1 MKKIKIYHKSFWSL
15 ILLFFIN
22 SCANI
27 ESKSSEHNEQS
38 NDNLIGEV
46 WSVEKANEW
55 GKNLPWLRGAN
66 FNPSTA
72 INQLEFWQE
81 DTYDP
86 ETIERELE
94 WSAELGMNM
103 HRVYLHN
110 LLWDQDSIGF
120 LKRIE
125 NYLEISESKGIK
137 TLLVL
142 LDDVWHPI
150 PKLGK
155 QPEPIPFVHNSG
167 WVQAPGSEILG
178 DSLRHGE
185 VKNYIKGIISHFSRD
200 ERVIGWDLYNEPDN
214 VAPPDPRYPG
224 RGPEVEKKHIYSL
237 SLLKK
242 VFHWAREVNPSQ
254 PMTVGLW
261 KDPEAWISIDSLSA
275 IDRFVISNSDVVSF
289 HAYGNLEETRKKIED
304 LEQFNRPL
312 LCTEYLARGQENTFQ
327 KILPIFKEKEIA
339 AVNWGFVAGK
349 TNTVFPWSSWDEK
362 FDSLP
367 KIWHHDIYLPDK
379 TPFDQEEIDFLKEIL
394 IK

>member
-1 MKKIKIYHKSFWSL
+1 MTKLTNSFSILFLSL
-15 ILLFFIN
+15 IFVQCQKNPTIVIDYRW
-22 SCANI
+22 A
-27 ESKSSEHNEQS
+27 EERAWQWHNE
-38 NDNLIGEV
+38 NGWMV
-46 WSVEKANEW
+46 
-55 GKNLPWLRGAN
+55 GTN
-66 FNPSTA
+66 FNPSTS

-120 LKRIE
+120 LERVD
-125 NYLEISESKGIK
+125 NYLNISESKNIK
-137 TLLVL
+137 TLFVL
-142 LDDVWHPI
+142 LDDVWHPV

-178 DSLRHGE
+178 DSSRHDE
-185 VKNYIKGIISHFSRD
+185 LKNYVKGVISHFAD
-200 ERVIGWDLYNEPDN
+200 DKRVVGWDLYNEPDN
-214 VAPPDPRYPG
+214 VASSDPENLVNNINFRG
-224 RGPEVEKKHIYSL
+224 LNRGPEVKEKHIYSL

-242 VFHWAREVNPSQ
+242 IFMWAREVNPSQ
-254 PMTVGLW
+254 PLTVGLW
-261 KDPEAWISIDSLSA
+261 KDSETWNDIDNLSA
-275 IDRFVISNSDVVSF
+275 IDRFAISNSDVISF
-289 HAYGNLEETRKKIED
+289 HAYGDLEETRKKIED

-312 LCTEYLARGQENTFQ
+312 LCTEYLARGEQNTFQ
-327 KILPIFKEKEIA
+327 IMLPLFKEKEIA

-349 TNTVFPWSSWDEK
+349 TNTAFPWSSWQVE

-379 TPFDQEEIDFLKEIL
+379 TPYDEKEIAFLKNIL
-394 IK
+394 SN

>member
-1 MKKIKIYHKSFWSL
+1 MKTLKQLTLAVIILIFIQCQQTPKSVLDFRWTEER
-15 ILLFFIN
+15 
-22 SCANI
+22 AWQW
-27 ESKSSEHNEQS
+27 HNE
-38 NDNLIGEV
+38 NGWMV
-46 WSVEKANEW
+46 
-55 GKNLPWLRGAN
+55 GTN
-66 FNPSTA
+66 FNPSTS

-81 DTYDP
+81 DTYDQ

-120 LKRIE
+120 LKRVD

-155 QPEPIPFVHNSG
+155 QPEPLPFIHNSG
-167 WVQAPGSEILG
+167 WVQAPGSKILG
-178 DSLRHGE
+178 DSSRHNE
-185 VKNYIKGIISHFSRD
+185 LKNYIKGVITHFSED
-200 ERVIGWDLYNEPDN
+200 KRVMGWDLYNEPDN
-214 VAPPDPRYPG
+214 VSPDDPKYPE
-224 RGPEVEKKHIYSL
+224 RGPEVKEKHIYSL

-242 VFHWAREVNPSQ
+242 TFRWAREVNPSQ
-254 PMTVGLW
+254 PLTVGLW
-261 KDPEAWISIDSLSA
+261 KDPVTWRNIDSLSA
-275 IDRFVISNSDVVSF
+275 IDRFAISNSDVISF
-289 HAYGNLEETRKKIED
+289 HAYGSLEETMNKIED

-312 LCTEYLARGQENTFQ
+312 LCTEYLARGEQNTFQ
-327 KILPIFKEKEIA
+327 VILPLFKEKEVA

-349 TNTVFPWSSWDEK
+349 TNTAFPWSSWQVK

-379 TPFDQEEIDFLKEIL
+379 TPYDQKEIDFLKEML
-394 IK
+394 LK

>member
-1 MKKIKIYHKSFWSL
+1 MKTLKQLTLAVIILIFIQCQQTPKSVLDFRWTEER
-15 ILLFFIN
+15 
-22 SCANI
+22 AWQW
-27 ESKSSEHNEQS
+27 HNE
-38 NDNLIGEV
+38 NGWMV
-46 WSVEKANEW
+46 
-55 GKNLPWLRGAN
+55 GTN
-66 FNPSTA
+66 FNPSTS

-120 LKRIE
+120 LKRVD

-150 PKLGK
+150 PKLGN
-155 QPEPIPFVHNSG
+155 QPEPLPFIHNSG
-167 WVQAPGSEILG
+167 WVQAPGSKILG
-178 DSLRHGE
+178 DSSRHNE
-185 VKNYIKGIISHFSRD
+185 LKNYIKGVITHFSD
-200 ERVIGWDLYNEPDN
+200 DKRVMGWDLYNEPDN
-214 VAPPDPRYPG
+214 VSPDDPKYPE
-224 RGPEVEKKHIYSL
+224 RGPEVKEKHIYSL

-242 VFHWAREVNPSQ
+242 TFRWAREVNPSQ
-254 PMTVGLW
+254 PLTVGLW
-261 KDPEAWISIDSLSA
+261 KDPVTWRNIDSLSA
-275 IDRFVISNSDVVSF
+275 IDRFAISNSDVISF
-289 HAYGNLEETRKKIED
+289 HAYGSLEETMNKIED

-312 LCTEYLARGQENTFQ
+312 LCTEYLARSEQNTFQ
-327 KILPIFKEKEIA
+327 VILPLFKEKEVA

-349 TNTVFPWSSWDEK
+349 TNTAFPWSSWQVK

-379 TPFDQEEIDFLKEIL
+379 TPYDQKEIDFLKEML
-394 IK
+394 LK

>member
-1 MKKIKIYHKSFWSL
+1 MSL
-15 ILLFFIN
+15 IFIQ
-22 SCANI
+22 CQ
-27 ESKSSEHNEQS
+27 KSPSPVADYRWTEERAWQWHSEN
-38 NDNLIGEV
+38 GWMV
-46 WSVEKANEW
+46 
-55 GKNLPWLRGAN
+55 GTN
-66 FNPSTA
+66 FNPSTS

-120 LKRIE
+120 LERVD
-125 NYLEISESKGIK
+125 NYLNISESKDIK
-137 TLLVL
+137 TLFVL
-142 LDDVWHPI
+142 LDDVWHPV

-178 DSLRHGE
+178 DSSRHDE
-185 VKNYIKGIISHFSRD
+185 LKNYVKGVISHFAD
-200 ERVIGWDLYNEPDN
+200 DKRVVGWDLYNEPDN
-214 VAPPDPRYPG
+214 VASSDPENLVNNINFRG
-224 RGPEVEKKHIYSL
+224 LNRGPEVKEKHIYSL

-242 VFHWAREVNPSQ
+242 IFMWAREVNPSQ
-254 PMTVGLW
+254 PLTVGLW
-261 KDPEAWISIDSLSA
+261 KDSETWNDIDNLSL
-275 IDRFVISNSDVVSF
+275 IDRFAISNSDVISF
-289 HAYGNLEETRKKIED
+289 HAYGDLEETRKKIED
-304 LEQFNRPL
+304 LEKFNRPL
-312 LCTEYLARGQENTFQ
+312 LCTEYLARGEQNTFQ
-327 KILPIFKEKEIA
+327 IMLPLFKEKEIA

-349 TNTVFPWSSWDEK
+349 TNTAFPWSSWQVE

-379 TPFDQEEIDFLKEIL
+379 TPYDEKEIAFLKNIL
-394 IK
+394 SN

>member
-1 MKKIKIYHKSFWSL
+1 MKKIIKLICIIFLSL
-15 ILLFFIN
+15 IFIQ
-22 SCANI
+22 CQ
-27 ESKSSEHNEQS
+27 KSPSLVADYRWTEERAWQWHNE
-38 NDNLIGEV
+38 NGWMV
-46 WSVEKANEW
+46 
-55 GKNLPWLRGAN
+55 GTN
-66 FNPSTA
+66 FNPSTS

-120 LKRIE
+120 LERVD
-125 NYLEISESKGIK
+125 NYLNISESKDIK
-137 TLLVL
+137 TLFVL
-142 LDDVWHPI
+142 LDDVWHPV

-178 DSLRHGE
+178 DSSRHDE
-185 VKNYIKGIISHFSRD
+185 LKNYVKGVISHFAD
-200 ERVIGWDLYNEPDN
+200 DKRVVGWDLYNEPDN
-214 VAPPDPRYPG
+214 VASSDPENLVNNINFRG
-224 RGPEVEKKHIYSL
+224 LNRGPEVKEKHIYSL

-242 VFHWAREVNPSQ
+242 IFMWAREVNPSQ
-254 PMTVGLW
+254 PLTVGLW
-261 KDPEAWISIDSLSA
+261 KDSETWNDIDNLSA
-275 IDRFVISNSDVVSF
+275 IDRFAISNSDVISF
-289 HAYGNLEETRKKIED
+289 HAYGDLEETMKKIED

-312 LCTEYLARGQENTFQ
+312 LCTEYLARGEQNTFQ
-327 KILPIFKEKEIA
+327 IMLPLFKEKEIA

-349 TNTVFPWSSWDEK
+349 TNTAFPWSSWQVE

-379 TPFDQEEIDFLKEIL
+379 TPYDEKEIAFLKNIL
-394 IK
+394 SN

>member
-1 MKKIKIYHKSFWSL
+1 MKKIIKLICIIFLSL
-15 ILLFFIN
+15 IFIQ
-22 SCANI
+22 CQ
-27 ESKSSEHNEQS
+27 KSPSPVADYRWTEERAWQWHNE
-38 NDNLIGEV
+38 NGWMV
-46 WSVEKANEW
+46 
-55 GKNLPWLRGAN
+55 GTN
-66 FNPSTA
+66 FNPSTS

-120 LKRIE
+120 LERVD
-125 NYLEISESKGIK
+125 NYLNISESKDIK
-137 TLLVL
+137 TLFVL
-142 LDDVWHPI
+142 LDDVWHPV

-178 DSLRHGE
+178 DSSRHDE
-185 VKNYIKGIISHFSRD
+185 LKNYVKGVISHFAD
-200 ERVIGWDLYNEPDN
+200 DKRVVGWDLYNEPDN
-214 VAPPDPRYPG
+214 VASSDPENLVNNINFRG
-224 RGPEVEKKHIYSL
+224 LNRGPEVKEKHIYSL

-242 VFHWAREVNPSQ
+242 IFMWAREVNPSQ
-254 PMTVGLW
+254 PLTVGLW
-261 KDPEAWISIDSLSA
+261 KDSETWNDIDNLSA
-275 IDRFVISNSDVVSF
+275 IDRFAISNSDVISF
-289 HAYGNLEETRKKIED
+289 HAYGDLEETMKKIED

-312 LCTEYLARGQENTFQ
+312 LCTEYLARGEQNTFQ
-327 KILPIFKEKEIA
+327 IMLPLFKEKEIS

-349 TNTVFPWSSWDEK
+349 TNTAFPWSSWQVE

-379 TPFDQEEIDFLKEIL
+379 TPYDEKEIAFLKNIL
-394 IK
+394 SN

>member
-1 MKKIKIYHKSFWSL
+1 MSL
-15 ILLFFIN
+15 IFIQ
-22 SCANI
+22 CQ
-27 ESKSSEHNEQS
+27 KSPSPVADYRWTEERAWQWHNE
-38 NDNLIGEV
+38 NGWMV
-46 WSVEKANEW
+46 
-55 GKNLPWLRGAN
+55 GTN
-66 FNPSTA
+66 FNPSTS

-120 LKRIE
+120 LERVD
-125 NYLEISESKGIK
+125 NYLNISESKDIK
-137 TLLVL
+137 TLFVL
-142 LDDVWHPI
+142 LDDVWHPV

-178 DSLRHGE
+178 DSSRHDE
-185 VKNYIKGIISHFSRD
+185 LKNYVKGVISHFAD
-200 ERVIGWDLYNEPDN
+200 DKRVVGWDLYNEPDN
-214 VAPPDPRYPG
+214 VASSDPENLVNNINFRG
-224 RGPEVEKKHIYSL
+224 LNRGPEVKEKHIYSL

-242 VFHWAREVNPSQ
+242 IFMWAREVNPSQ
-254 PMTVGLW
+254 PLTVGLW
-261 KDPEAWISIDSLSA
+261 KDSETWNDIDNLSA
-275 IDRFVISNSDVVSF
+275 IDRFAISNSDVISF
-289 HAYGNLEETRKKIED
+289 HAYGDLEETMKKVED

-312 LCTEYLARGQENTFQ
+312 LCTEYLARGEQNTFQ
-327 KILPIFKEKEIA
+327 IMLPLFKEKEIA

-349 TNTVFPWSSWDEK
+349 TNTAFPWSSWQVE

-379 TPFDQEEIDFLKEIL
+379 TPYDEKEIAFLKNIL
-394 IK
+394 SN

>member
-1 MKKIKIYHKSFWSL
+1 MKTLKQLTLAVIILIFIQCQQTPKSVLDFRWTEER
-15 ILLFFIN
+15 
-22 SCANI
+22 AWQW
-27 ESKSSEHNEQS
+27 HNE
-38 NDNLIGEV
+38 NGWMV
-46 WSVEKANEW
+46 
-55 GKNLPWLRGAN
+55 GTN
-66 FNPSTA
+66 FNPSTS

-81 DTYDP
+81 DTYDQ

-120 LKRIE
+120 LKRVDT
-125 NYLEISESKGIK
+125 YLEISESKGIK

-155 QPEPIPFVHNSG
+155 QPEPLPFIHNSG
-167 WVQAPGSEILG
+167 WVQAPGSKILG
-178 DSLRHGE
+178 DSSRHNE
-185 VKNYIKGIISHFSRD
+185 LKNYIKGVITHFSD
-200 ERVIGWDLYNEPDN
+200 DKRVMGWDLYNEPDN
-214 VAPPDPRYPG
+214 VSPDDPKYPE
-224 RGPEVEKKHIYSL
+224 RGPEVKEKHIYSL

-242 VFHWAREVNPSQ
+242 TFRWAREVNPSQ
-254 PMTVGLW
+254 PLTVGLW
-261 KDPEAWISIDSLSA
+261 KDPVTWRNIDSLSA
-275 IDRFVISNSDVVSF
+275 IDRFAISNSDVISF
-289 HAYGNLEETRKKIED
+289 HAYGSLEETMKKIED

-312 LCTEYLARGQENTFQ
+312 LCTEYLARGEQNTFQ
-327 KILPIFKEKEIA
+327 VILPLFKEKEVA

-349 TNTVFPWSSWDEK
+349 TNTAFPWSSWQVK

-379 TPFDQEEIDFLKEIL
+379 TPYDQKEIDFLKEML
-394 IK
+394 LK

>member
-1 MKKIKIYHKSFWSL
+1 MKTLKQLTLAVIIL
-15 ILLFFIN
+15 IFIQCQQTPT
-22 SCANI
+22 SVLDFRWTEERAWQW
-27 ESKSSEHNEQS
+27 HNE
-38 NDNLIGEV
+38 NGWMV
-46 WSVEKANEW
+46 
-55 GKNLPWLRGAN
+55 GTN
-66 FNPSTA
+66 FNPSTS

-81 DTYDP
+81 DTYDQ

-120 LKRIE
+120 LKRVDT
-125 NYLEISESKGIK
+125 YLEISESKGIK

-150 PKLGK
+150 PKLGN

-167 WVQAPGSEILG
+167 WVQAPGSKILG
-178 DSLRHGE
+178 DSSRHNE
-185 VKNYIKGIISHFSRD
+185 LKNYIKGVITHFAD
-200 ERVIGWDLYNEPDN
+200 DKRVMGWDLYNEPDN
-214 VAPPDPRYPG
+214 VSPDDPKYPE
-224 RGPEVEKKHIYSL
+224 RGPEVKEKHIYSL

-242 VFHWAREVNPSQ
+242 TFRWAREVNPSQ
-254 PMTVGLW
+254 PLTVGLW
-261 KDPEAWISIDSLSA
+261 KDPVTWRNIDSLSA
-275 IDRFVISNSDVVSF
+275 IDRFAISNSDVISF
-289 HAYGNLEETRKKIED
+289 HAYGSLEETMKKIED

-312 LCTEYLARGQENTFQ
+312 LCTEYLARGEQNTFQ
-327 KILPIFKEKEIA
+327 IILPLFKEKDVA

-349 TNTVFPWSSWDEK
+349 TNTAFPWSSWQVK

-379 TPFDQEEIDFLKEIL
+379 TPYDQKEIDFLKEIL
-394 IK
+394 LK

>member
-1 MKKIKIYHKSFWSL
+1 MKKIIKLICIIFLSL
-15 ILLFFIN
+15 IFIQ
-22 SCANI
+22 CQ
-27 ESKSSEHNEQS
+27 KSPSPVADYRWTEERAWQWHNE
-38 NDNLIGEV
+38 NGWMV
-46 WSVEKANEW
+46 
-55 GKNLPWLRGAN
+55 GTN
-66 FNPSTA
+66 FNPSTS

-120 LKRIE
+120 LERVD
-125 NYLEISESKGIK
+125 NYLNISESKNIK
-137 TLLVL
+137 TLFVL
-142 LDDVWHPI
+142 LDDVWHPV

-178 DSLRHGE
+178 DSSRHDELRNY
-185 VKNYIKGIISHFSRD
+185 VKGVISHFAD
-200 ERVIGWDLYNEPDN
+200 DKRVVGWDLYNEPDN
-214 VAPPDPRYPG
+214 VASSDPENLVNNINFRG
-224 RGPEVEKKHIYSL
+224 LNRGPEVKEKHIYSL

-242 VFHWAREVNPSQ
+242 TFMWAREVNPSQ
-254 PMTVGLW
+254 PLTVGLW
-261 KDPEAWISIDSLSA
+261 KDSETWNDIDSLSA
-275 IDRFVISNSDVVSF
+275 IDRFAISNSDVISF
-289 HAYGNLEETRKKIED
+289 HAYGDLEETRRKIED

-312 LCTEYLARGQENTFQ
+312 LCTEYLARGEQNTFQ
-327 KILPIFKEKEIA
+327 IMLPLFKEKEIA

-349 TNTVFPWSSWDEK
+349 TNTAFPGSSWQVE

-379 TPFDQEEIDFLKEIL
+379 TPYDEKEIAFLKDIL
-394 IK
+394 LN

>member
-1 MKKIKIYHKSFWSL
+1 MKTLKQMTLAVIILIFIQCQQTPKSVLDFRWTEER
-15 ILLFFIN
+15 
-22 SCANI
+22 AWQW
-27 ESKSSEHNEQS
+27 HNE
-38 NDNLIGEV
+38 NGWMV
-46 WSVEKANEW
+46 
-55 GKNLPWLRGAN
+55 GTN
-66 FNPSTA
+66 FNPSTS

-81 DTYDP
+81 DTYDQ

-120 LKRIE
+120 LKRVDT
-125 NYLEISESKGIK
+125 YLEISESKGIK

-150 PKLGK
+150 PKLGN

-167 WVQAPGSEILG
+167 WVQAPGSKILG
-178 DSLRHGE
+178 DSSRHNE
-185 VKNYIKGIISHFSRD
+185 LKNYIKGVITHFSD
-200 ERVIGWDLYNEPDN
+200 DKRVMGWDLYNEPDN
-214 VAPPDPRYPG
+214 VSPDDPKYPE
-224 RGPEVEKKHIYSL
+224 RGPEVKEKHIYSL

-242 VFHWAREVNPSQ
+242 TFRWAREVNPSQ
-254 PMTVGLW
+254 PLTVGLW
-261 KDPEAWISIDSLSA
+261 KDPVTWRNIDSLSA
-275 IDRFVISNSDVVSF
+275 IDRFAISNSDVISF
-289 HAYGNLEETRKKIED
+289 HAYGSLEETMKKIED

-312 LCTEYLARGQENTFQ
+312 LCTEYLARGEQNTFQ
-327 KILPIFKEKEIA
+327 VILPLFKEKEVA

-349 TNTVFPWSSWDEK
+349 TNTAFPWSSWQVK

-379 TPFDQEEIDFLKEIL
+379 TPYDQKEIDFLKEML
-394 IK
+394 LK

>member
-1 MKKIKIYHKSFWSL
+1 MKKIIKLICIIFLSL
-15 ILLFFIN
+15 IFIQ
-22 SCANI
+22 CQ
-27 ESKSSEHNEQS
+27 KSPSNVTDYRWTEEKAWQWHNE
-38 NDNLIGEV
+38 NGWMV
-46 WSVEKANEW
+46 
-55 GKNLPWLRGAN
+55 GTN
-66 FNPSTA
+66 FNPSTS

-120 LKRIE
+120 LERVD
-125 NYLEISESKGIK
+125 NYLNISESKDIK
-137 TLLVL
+137 TLFVL
-142 LDDVWHPI
+142 LDDVWHPV

-178 DSLRHGE
+178 DSSRHDE
-185 VKNYIKGIISHFSRD
+185 LKNYVKGVISHFAD
-200 ERVIGWDLYNEPDN
+200 DKRVVGWDLYNEPDN
-214 VAPPDPRYPG
+214 VASSDPENLVNNINFRG
-224 RGPEVEKKHIYSL
+224 LNRGPEVKEKHIYSL

-242 VFHWAREVNPSQ
+242 IFMWAREVNPSQ
-254 PMTVGLW
+254 PLTVGLW
-261 KDPEAWISIDSLSA
+261 KDSETWNDIDNLSA
-275 IDRFVISNSDVVSF
+275 IDRFAISNSDVISF
-289 HAYGNLEETRKKIED
+289 HAYGDLEETMKKIED

-312 LCTEYLARGQENTFQ
+312 LCTEYLARGEQNTFQ
-327 KILPIFKEKEIA
+327 IMLPLFKEKEIA

-349 TNTVFPWSSWDEK
+349 TNTAFPWSSWQVE

-379 TPFDQEEIDFLKEIL
+379 TPYDEKEIAFLKNIL
-394 IK
+394 SN

>member
-1 MKKIKIYHKSFWSL
+1 MKSIKQFTIAVIILIFIQCQQNPSSVLDYRWSEERAWEWHKENGWMV
-15 ILLFFIN
+15 
-22 SCANI
+22 
-27 ESKSSEHNEQS
+27 
-38 NDNLIGEV
+38 GT
-46 WSVEKANEW
+46 
-55 GKNLPWLRGAN
+55 N
-66 FNPSTA
+66 FNPSTS

-86 ETIERELE
+86 ETIERELD

-237 SLLKK
+237 SLIKK
-242 VFHWAREVNPSQ
+242 VFYWAREVNPSQ

-261 KDPEAWISIDSLSA
+261 KDPETWISIDSLSA
-275 IDRFVISNSDVVSF
+275 IDRFVISNSDVISF

-304 LEQFNRPL
+304 LEQFKRPL

>member
-1 MKKIKIYHKSFWSL
+1 MKTLKQLTLAVIILIFIQCQQTPKSVLDFRWTEER
-15 ILLFFIN
+15 
-22 SCANI
+22 AWQW
-27 ESKSSEHNEQS
+27 HNE
-38 NDNLIGEV
+38 NGWMV
-46 WSVEKANEW
+46 
-55 GKNLPWLRGAN
+55 GTN
-66 FNPSTA
+66 FNPSTS

-81 DTYDP
+81 DTYDQ

-120 LKRIE
+120 LKRVDT
-125 NYLEISESKGIK
+125 YLEISERKGIK

-150 PKLGK
+150 PKLGN

-167 WVQAPGSEILG
+167 WVQAPGSKILG
-178 DSLRHGE
+178 DSSRHNE
-185 VKNYIKGIISHFSRD
+185 LKNYIKGVITHFAD
-200 ERVIGWDLYNEPDN
+200 DKRVMGWDLYNEPDN
-214 VAPPDPRYPG
+214 VSPDDPKYPE
-224 RGPEVEKKHIYSL
+224 RGPEVKEKHIYSL

-242 VFHWAREVNPSQ
+242 TFRWAREVNPSQ
-254 PMTVGLW
+254 PLTVGLW
-261 KDPEAWISIDSLSA
+261 KDPVTWRNIDSLSA
-275 IDRFVISNSDVVSF
+275 IDRFAISNSDVISF
-289 HAYGNLEETRKKIED
+289 HAYGSLEETMKKIED

-312 LCTEYLARGQENTFQ
+312 LCTEYLARGEQNTFQ
-327 KILPIFKEKEIA
+327 VILPLFKEKEVA

-349 TNTVFPWSSWDEK
+349 TNTAFPWSSWQVK

-379 TPFDQEEIDFLKEIL
+379 TPYDQKEIDFLKEIL
-394 IK
+394 LK